1 MVPPSVTWTV
11 SYAAA
16 GSERRSRARKP
27 VERVRANSID
37 RRPRPEMTGPKDE
50 RPALHRLLRR
60 SAKWRT
66 IRGRRTI
73 RVLVLPGFRRQ
84 LPPFSSLGPA
94 GPQPRPV
101 DAPGAAHADPDQRA
115 ASLGRRRQRQ
125 MVEVVDAGVE
135 TAGVRRLQEA
145 ETFPIEVMT
154 ELVQQRVKEA
164 TIGRHLPEHGGA
176 HPDPDP
182 LLLEVVVTEQLE
194 VSALP
199 DLPRPGP
206 QHPQSWRADRGGPSE
221 QAKNRCALYPDAPCV
236 TGGEGL
242 FQKECAVLE
251 LTGVGESR
259 EPGERVA
266 PLEFATRLG
275 APWRAVRDHAMN
287 LTGLMRQHL
296 GELANHVV
304 RICAKR
310 RSYDDTLTD
319 A

>member
-60 SAKWRT
+60 SPKWRT

-73 RVLVLPGFRRQ
+73 RVLVLPGFSRQ

-101 DAPGAAHADPDQRA
+101 DAPGAAHADPDQGA
-115 ASLGRRRQRQ
+115 ASFGRRRQRQ

-145 ETFPIEVMT
+145 ETLAIEVMT
-154 ELVQQRVKEA
+154 ELVQQSVKEA
-164 TIGRHLPEHGGA
+164 PIGRHLPEHGGA

-199 DLPRPGP
+199 DLPRSRP
-206 QHPQSWRADRGGPSE
+206 QHPQPGRGDRVRPGE
-221 QAKNRCALYPDAPCV
+221 QPKNRGALDPDAPWV
-236 TGGEGL
+236 AGGEGL
-242 FQKECAVLE
+242 LQKERAGLE
-251 LTGVGESR
+251 VMGVGESH
-259 EPGERVA
+259 ELGERVA
-266 PLEFATRLG
+266 LLELSTRLG
-275 APWRAVRDHAMN
+275 ALWRAVRDHAVN
-287 LTGLMRQHL
+287 FIRL
-296 GELANHVV
+296 GAPAP
-304 RICAKR
+304 R
-310 RSYDDTLTD
+310 
-319 A
+319 